1 MDAQDTDSL
10 LDQAMALA
18 AGRSRSAVFGL
29 FDMNNVVNAS
39 TLHEY
44 TVGAYETTAQDFDAL
59 SQADTEACRRDS
71 TDID

>member
-18 AGRSRSAVFGL
+18 AGRSRSAVFGM
-29 FDMNNVVNAS
+29 FDMNELCAS

-44 TVGAYETTAQDFDAL
+44 TLGAYETTAQDFDAL

-71 TDID
+71 TDMD